1 MGLSGSHDRYLDH
14 LDFPTERYSWPI
26 TGEESPV
33 FVERSVP
40 LLGSR
45 LFGAI
50 TGEESPVFV
59 ERERPATA
67 SPTTPRPSPGRNPRS
82 SLSARRTAR
91 HHPRRDAITGEES
104 PVFVERRPTS
114 WPSASSPRPS
124 PGRNPRSSLSGGAPH
139 RVHPGHPAITGEE
152 SPVFVERR
160 IEASPSFGLTA
171 ITGEESP
178 VFVERTTW
186 RFSTPVRRS
195 PITGEESPVFVERPT
210 RTAPASPATP
220 SPGRNPRSSLSVDTA
235 AHLDNKAAPSPG
247 RNPRSSLSVDRHR
260 NRRVLGGPI
269 TGEESPVFVERSGH
283 NLSV

>member
-124 PGRNPRSSLSGGAPH
+124 PGRNPRSSLSELHGA
-139 RVHPGHPAITGEE
+139 
-152 SPVFVERR
+152 SQ
-160 IEASPSFGLTA
+160 
-171 ITGEESP
+171 
-178 VFVERTTW
+178 
-186 RFSTPVRRS
+186 
-195 PITGEESPVFVERPT
+195 RPC
-210 RTAPASPATP
+210 AEVP

-269 TGEESPVFVERSGH
+269 TGEESPVFVERAS
-283 NLSV
+283 SR